1 MSAHAMVIAALVASI
16 LILVVQNGGI
26 YAIVATAVSGLEAL
40 LTFGILHISISHLWL
55 LLGIAL
61 AVTGVVL
68 YLRSSAKPA
77 VAGATVI
84 ALVGVLQTLQGL
96 R

>member
-1 MSAHAMVIAALVASI
+1 LVASI

-77 VAGATVI
+77 VAGATGI